1 MHNKLSHGFFSNNK
15 ALLSSTRT
23 SYIIVKKGISI
34 GMLLG
39 YGYMR
44 NNLVRLGG
52 YPTHRDVA
60 DMSYFF
66 YFYFAFIYNQVE

>member
-1 MHNKLSHGFFSNNK
+1 
-15 ALLSSTRT
+15 
-23 SYIIVKKGISI
+23 
-34 GMLLG
+34 MLLG

-60 DMSYFF
+60 DMSYSF
-66 YFYFAFIYNQVE
+66 YFYFVFKGTLMQIRKSPSMF

>member
-1 MHNKLSHGFFSNNK
+1 
-15 ALLSSTRT
+15 
-23 SYIIVKKGISI
+23 
-34 GMLLG
+34 MLLG

-52 YPTHRDVA
+52 YPTHGDVA

-66 YFYFAFIYNQVE
+66 YFYFVFIYDQAE